1 MCWSKQSLLQP
12 SCVNTKL
19 IKCDSKLKL
28 IDWLPIKNRP
38 RECSSLR
45 IRLHVGD
52 LSRLINIYLM
62 LTLCG
67 LDTEGSF
74 RTPLRLYE
82 SILIDDVTDA
92 HSVNA
97 VRLFCW
103 TVEMLCDSLCSSSA
117 VADVGKLFALR
128 ALTAPRVPL
137 CLSDGLLH
145 PPTSLSASH
154 FKQHWKSL
162 NANTLHAVVFNH
174 SSWSA
179 LWMLCLLHCDEAKRP
194 QQVHV

>member
-38 RECSSLR
+38 REGLR
-45 IRLHVGD
+45 IRLHVGN
-52 LSRLINIYLM
+52 LSSFINIYLM

-74 RTPLRLYE
+74 RTPPRLYE
-82 SILIDDVTDA
+82 NILIDVDTDA

-97 VRLFCW
+97 VRLFSLNCGL
-103 TVEMLCDSLCSSSA
+103 LCDSLCSSSA
-117 VADVGKLFALR
+117 VADVGKLFALS

-145 PPTSLSASH
+145 PPTSLLASH